1 MGKGKGPAAGHDGLE
16 MVPVAAAQPLPVAE
30 EGQGR
35 AALPGGGDDGGEAS
49 ED

>member
-1 MGKGKGPAAGHDGLE
+1 MGKGKGLAAGHDGLE

-30 EGQGR
+30 EGR
-35 AALPGGGDDGGEAS
+35 AALPGGGDDGAEAS